1 MSSLLPPGVPEHRDA
16 RRLLELQWLQSWQE
30 AALQADC
37 LGQIGKLQA
46 SFSKDK
52 EEVFNHCWVVHSL
65 YKHGQETGTAH
76 SRVPGFCDAH
86 RAREDYILQVL
97 CQRHRVAVSMLGR
110 FSHIRLFAIPW
121 IVARQVLLSMG
132 FSRQEHWGGLPCS
145 PPGDLP
151 DPGIEPVSLTSP
163 ALAGEFFTTSA
174 TKGPLVHISI

>member
-1 MSSLLPPGVPEHRDA
+1 MSRV
-16 RRLLELQWLQSWQE
+16 
-30 AALQADC
+30 
-37 LGQIGKLQA
+37 GQIGVRISVLLLLAWKPWVMRTNSIQ
-46 SFSKDK
+46 FSDAWKK
-52 EEVFNHCWVVHSL
+52 VKMSTIL
-65 YKHGQETGTAH
+65 TSQGRMRIKTGTAH

-174 TKGPLVHISI
+174 TKGPLVPISI